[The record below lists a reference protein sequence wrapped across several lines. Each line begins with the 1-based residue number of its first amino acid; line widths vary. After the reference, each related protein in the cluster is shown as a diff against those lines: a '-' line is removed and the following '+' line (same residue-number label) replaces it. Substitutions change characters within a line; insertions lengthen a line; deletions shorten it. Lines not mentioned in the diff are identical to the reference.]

1 MEEREQEKKRQRGV
15 GGTGMGMGLRRSKG
29 EEKGLQERKM
39 KLNPLTPRRD

>member
-1 MEEREQEKKRQRGV
+1 MKERARRKRQRGV

-39 KLNPLTPRRD
+39 KLNPLTPRSD